1 MTPLD
6 YAALL
11 RERRPDVAV
20 LGDFLLDGW
29 WTGSID
35 RIAREAPA
43 PVVDLQEH
51 RYAPGGA
58 ANAAMN
64 AAALGARVQ
73 AVGAIGADDAGVR
86 LRTMLRDAGIDV
98 RRLRLVDGMRT
109 TTKVRVAA
117 AGQVMVR
124 LDEVDHEELPAE
136 AARQL
141 ARDAVESVA
150 TADAQLICDYGS
162 AALGSALIDAVAH
175 GRRPPVRIV
184 DAHDPRRW
192 APTRPDVVT
201 PNAAETE
208 AILGI
213 PLGSGSERARRVTRR
228 ASQLLSATGAAAAVV
243 TLDRSGTL
251 LLPAG
256 GRPHRTYAHPL
267 PEKQASGAGDVFS
280 AALAVAR
287 GAGVPLEAATDLAQQ
302 AADVAVRK
310 PGTCVCTLDEL
321 TDWLGRPAESA
332 LGVEELAD
340 RLDAHRRAGHR
351 IVFTNG
357 CFDVLHRG
365 HTTYLRQAKRLG
377 DVLVVAV
384 NSDDSVQR
392 LKGPDRPVNR
402 DRDRADV
409 LAELS
414 CVDYVTVFAE
424 DTPRALIRRL
434 RPDVYAKGG
443 DYSPEM
449 LPETPDVRAVGGEVV
464 ILDYVADHSTTQIIG
479 RIRSTAEGSDGA
491 GGGSAQDPAAREG
504 SARDD
509 GARDDAGRDEPER
522 AGAVHG
528 QSPRGVAAG

>member
-1 MTPLD
+1 MS
-6 YAALL
+6 ALEQIEVI
-11 RERRPDVAV
+11 RERQPDVVV

-43 PVVDLQEH
+43 PVVDLHEH

-64 AAALGARVQ
+64 AAALGARVH

-86 LRTMLRDAGIDV
+86 LRAMLSDAGVDV
-98 RRLRLVDGMRT
+98 RRLRLVDGLRT

-117 AGQVMVR
+117 GGQVMVR
-124 LDEVDHEELPAE
+124 LDEVERQELPPE
-136 AARQL
+136 AARRL
-141 ARDAVESVA
+141 AIDAQESVR
-150 TADAQLICDYGS
+150 TADVQLICDYGS
-162 AALGSALIDAVAH
+162 AALSAELVHAV
-175 GRRPPVRIV
+175 RRGTRPTARIV
-184 DAHDPRRW
+184 DAHDPARW
-192 APTRPDVVT
+192 AMAAPDLVT
-201 PNAAETE
+201 PNAAEAE
-208 AILGI
+208 ALLGT
-213 PLGSGSERARRVTRR
+213 PLGDGSARLGRVTRGSAR
-228 ASQLLSATGAAAAVV
+228 LLSATGAAAVIV
-243 TLDRSGTL
+243 TLDRSGTVL
-251 LLPAG
+251 LRRD
-256 GRPHRTYAHPL
+256 GRTHRTYAHPL

-287 GAGVPLEAATDLAQQ
+287 GAGLSLEDAADLAQQ
-302 AADVAVRK
+302 AADIAVRK

-321 TDWLGRPAESA
+321 TEWLGRPAEAA
-332 LGVEELAD
+332 LGVDELAD

-365 HTTYLRQAKRLG
+365 HTSYLRQAKRLG

-384 NSDDSVQR
+384 NSDESVRR

-414 CVDYVTVFAE
+414 CVDYVTVFRE

-449 LPETPDVRAVGGEVV
+449 LPETPDVHAVGGDVV

-479 RIRSTAEGSDGA
+479 RIRATA
-491 GGGSAQDPAAREG
+491 
-504 SARDD
+504 
-509 GARDDAGRDEPER
+509 DDAGDPEAR
-522 AGAVHG
+522 TA
-528 QSPRGVAAG
+528 RRVAAG